1 MKFQQHDIVRQIL
14 PSGTM
19 VGGLMVVIASSHD
32 KRTIVRDIKTG
43 KYYKYKSCN
52 LEKYGETT
60 KIMVSKEDMDKI
72 SITKGIGAFYHSLSP
87 AYDKLYA
94 NPTRFVCFILCDN
107 KGFIIR
113 RTYQLG
119 KISRVLRKVDEIR
132 KGYEMV
138 PVKQPM
144 YKLQLKRSIYQL
156 ITIRGL

>member
-1 MKFQQHDIVRQIL
+1 MKFRPHDIVRQIL

-19 VGGLMVVIASSHD
+19 VGGLMVVITSSHD

-43 KYYKYKSCN
+43 KYYQYKSCN
-52 LEKYGETT
+52 LEKYGGTT
-60 KIMVSKEDMDKI
+60 KIMISKEDMDKI
-72 SITKGIGAFYHSLSP
+72 SITKGIGAFYHSVSP
-87 AYDKLYA
+87 VYNKLYA

-107 KGFIIR
+107 EGFTIR

-144 YKLQLKRSIYQL
+144 YKLQLIGEL
-156 ITIRGL
+156 

>member
-1 MKFQQHDIVRQIL
+1 MKFRPHDIVRQIL

-43 KYYKYKSCN
+43 KYYQYKSCN
-52 LEKYGETT
+52 LEKYGGTT
-60 KIMVSKEDMDKI
+60 KIMISKEDMDKI
-72 SITKGIGAFYHSLSP
+72 SITKGIGAFYHSVSP
-87 AYDKLYA
+87 VYDKLYA

-107 KGFIIR
+107 EGFTIR

-144 YKLQLKRSIYQL
+144 YKLQLIGAL
-156 ITIRGL
+156 

>member
-1 MKFQQHDIVRQIL
+1 MKFQPHDIVRRIL

-43 KYYKYKSCN
+43 KFYQYKSCN
-52 LEKYGETT
+52 LENYGGTA

-72 SITKGIGAFYHSLSP
+72 SITKGIGVFYHSVSP
-87 AYDKLYA
+87 LYDKLYA
-94 NPTRFVCFILCDN
+94 NPARFVCFILCDRE
-107 KGFIIR
+107 GFTIR

-119 KISRVLRKVDEIR
+119 EISRVLRKVGEIR
-132 KGYEMV
+132 KGYNMV

-144 YKLQLKRSIYQL
+144 YKLQLIGEL
-156 ITIRGL
+156 